1 MGAAVVEVFG
11 PGKPGFIVTLYLAL
25 TIGEFIVE
33 QIFHSTNRNDRIPFL
48 KAGSGIAAVLILL
61 GYLGI
66 LVGKYVTWTTTG
78 TLPPLN

>member
-1 MGAAVVEVFG
+1 MGAAVAEVFG

-25 TIGEFIVE
+25 TMGEFIVE
-33 QIFHSTNRNDRIPFL
+33 QIFHSTNRGDRIPFL

-66 LVGKYVTWTTTG
+66 LVGKYISWTTTG
-78 TLPPLN
+78 QF